1 MSSTASSSFLEDPRL
16 FLNEDSTLNVKQTI
30 SNLQFQLSTLQTEKK
45 LLQLEKES
53 ATLSYEDLLIKKNEE
68 LKKLQGNFDFMYE
81 QKKELDSKLEN
92 QTQISNSKLESLR
105 QEVHNLTKENHELQ
119 EWSRNAES
127 KQNSTLKRYEQVRS
141 DFNFQLKINDELEE
155 QIRSLKNE
163 MARLQGYNDDL
174 SHKLSGLSLQLTS
187 NPQTQLLGSLQSKNL
202 SLQKTNN
209 QLQLKVDQLLQNK
222 TSVELLRQKNLSLV
236 SRVTHLENLE
246 ERYYQMEIENLEL
259 KSKLQDFLRIM
270 DTSIKS
276 NEKESIEVKIYKFL
290 NVFKQLQDEK
300 LIIRD
305 RYSQAQA
312 EMNSMRAD
320 NLKQQD
326 TIENDLEPKLKS
338 MYELVKS
345 KDQLIDKLERQK
357 LLNSKEIEYLRDLL
371 KELDKAHLKNKKELN
386 ITDGNETHQYLTNLE
401 KLVDDYKN
409 EIGKLQKQLSEE
421 LKEKGASPIGQKRKK
436 IDRDDSIT
444 ITINT
449 QLHNLEN
456 ENIKLRSNTMDL
468 ERRVSELNDKIKN
481 LETLKLK
488 RSQLQILQLKSNPA
502 SRDQAVKQQ
511 TLDALRKEN
520 EDLIKK
526 YIKKDTIEELIPKS
540 VFEREENDKELQQ
553 KKIDQLNKRNN
564 RLREIYAKKS
574 KDILSIIS
582 KYFGYTIEF
591 LPSPINPNDL
601 ASRLKLVSKYI
612 NNKETVGNAHLII
625 DLESKTLKAYGNYE
639 FKSLCED
646 LVDNWVNEKG
656 QIPCLLSALN
666 LKIYEKYVLGK

>member
-386 ITDGNETHQYLTNLE
+386 PTDGNETHQYLTNLE

-526 YIKKDTIEELIPKS
+526 YVKKDTIEELIPKS